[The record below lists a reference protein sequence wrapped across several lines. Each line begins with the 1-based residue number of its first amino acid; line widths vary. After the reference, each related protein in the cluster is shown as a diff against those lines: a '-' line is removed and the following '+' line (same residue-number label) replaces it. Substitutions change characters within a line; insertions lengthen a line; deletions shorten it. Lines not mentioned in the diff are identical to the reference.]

1 MKTKIT
7 TRTVTLTYLDYTLS
21 REEQEILAKSNKIL
35 RQLFGTIE
43 ECTGKDMNDFDEL
56 IEYFNYVFDEDVE
69 AYDFTL
75 CGIIDT
81 IYYNSNRRFIASQ
94 ENYTND

>member
-7 TRTVTLTYLDYTLS
+7 TRTVTYLDYTLS

-35 RQLFGTIE
+35 KQLFGTIE

-56 IEYFNYVFDEDVE
+56 IEYFNYVFGEDVE
-69 AYDFTL
+69 AYHDFTL

-81 IYYNSNRRFIASQ
+81 IIYNSNRRFIASQ
-94 ENYTND
+94 EDYTND